1 MIINPALIFSV
12 NKILLIFLVKFEQ
25 VEKLLNDV
33 MFVIIILTN
42 KDNMAF
48 PNHIK
53 EMYLELSNEHVSQFN
68 LPLYFSTHTNKLSY
82 VKNKI
87 KKSSIVQMN

>member
-48 PNHIK
+48 SNHI
-53 EMYLELSNEHVSQFN
+53 N
-68 LPLYFSTHTNKLSY
+68 
-82 VKNKI
+82 
-87 KKSSIVQMN
+87 